1 MKSGSTQDAFNIC
14 IMKASLEAV
23 VVGLKLPK
31 DAKLCVSTLAMEIIL
46 WLFRSILGLKNAFD
60 LAKKCENLEDVL
72 LYKTKLHRNETHFEG
87 QL

>member
-1 MKSGSTQDAFNIC
+1 MCLDFSQA
-14 IMKASLEAV
+14 
-23 VVGLKLPK
+23 
-31 DAKLCVSTLAMEIIL
+31 EIIL
-46 WLFRSILGLKNAFD
+46 WLLRSILGLKNAFD